1 MTGLIILA
9 VLFAIALGT
18 LALLRVRGAILML
31 AASAMLFG
39 CIGYVV
45 QGSPGLPGSP
55 REARSLQAPI
65 PLTDMRHAFFG
76 NFTGEESWL
85 AISEALARS
94 GDTEKAVGVLQNAV
108 GKYPR
113 NAQLWIGLG
122 NALVDHSGALTPAS
136 EYAYQRAAELAPGH
150 PAPLFFM
157 GLALARS
164 GDGPDALAL
173 WKEVLA
179 QAPAD
184 AEWRPMVED
193 AVVALSPKNGPS
205 TTPSGP
211 SPK

>member
-1 MTGLIILA
+1 VTGWIILA
-9 VLFAIALGT
+9 ALLAVALGA
-18 LALLRVRGAILML
+18 LALLRVRGSILML

-55 REARSLQAPI
+55 REAQSLEAPI

-76 NFTGEESWL
+76 NFNGEESWL

-94 GDTEKAVGVLQNAV
+94 GDTEQAVGVLQNAV

-122 NALVDHSGALTPAS
+122 NALVDHAGVLTPAS

-164 GDGPDALAL
+164 GDGQDALAL

-179 QAPAD
+179 RAPAD
-184 AEWRPMVED
+184 APWRPMVED
-193 AVVALSPKNGPS
+193 AVAALSPKGPS

-211 SPK
+211 GPE

>member
-1 MTGLIILA
+1 MTGWILLPG
-9 VLFAIALGT
+9 LFAVALGL
-18 LALLRVRGAILML
+18 LALLRVRGSILML

-45 QGSPGLPGSP
+45 QGSPAVPDSP
-55 REARSLQAPI
+55 REAGSLQAPI

-85 AISEALARS
+85 SISEALARS
-94 GDTEKAVGVLQNAV
+94 GDTEEAVGVLQNAI

-113 NAQLWIGLG
+113 NAQLWVGLG
-122 NALVDHSGALTPAS
+122 NALVDHAGVLTPAS

-164 GDGPDALAL
+164 GDGQGALAL

-179 QAPAD
+179 RAPAD
-184 AEWRPMVED
+184 ADWRPMVED
-193 AVVALSPKNGPS
+193 AVAALSPKQP
-205 TTPSGP
+205 
-211 SPK
+211 

>member
-1 MTGLIILA
+1 VTGWIILA
-9 VLFAIALGT
+9 VLFAASLGA
-18 LALLRVRGAILML
+18 LALLRVRGAVLML

-45 QGSPGLPGSP
+45 QGRPGLAGSP
-55 REARSLQAPI
+55 REAGSLQAPI

-94 GDTEKAVGVLQNAV
+94 GDTEQAVGVLQNAV

-113 NAQLWIGLG
+113 NPQLWVGLG
-122 NALVDHSGALTPAS
+122 NALVDHAGVLTPAS
-136 EYAYQRAAELAPGH
+136 EYAYERAAELAPGH

-164 GDGPDALAL
+164 GDGQGALAL
-173 WKEVLA
+173 WKQVLA
-179 QAPAD
+179 NAPVN

-193 AVVALSPKNGPS
+193 AVAALSPK
-205 TTPSGP
+205 TP
-211 SPK
+211 